1 MDLLRNNHN
10 VLSLS
15 DRDIIHNNKRLNDLN
30 GSKLLQKK
38 VLETYENFKPDL
50 IVLGHADK
58 VSSNTLESI
67 KQKNKNIKIAQW
79 FLDPLSKRGPI
90 FKITKKGFFIK
101 LN

>member
-1 MDLLRNNHN
+1 MHITNLNERFNGRLHYNTGRRLNNGFIRNNHN

-67 KQKNKNIKIAQW
+67 KQKNKILK
-79 FLDPLSKRGPI
+79 
-90 FKITKKGFFIK
+90 
-101 LN
+101 